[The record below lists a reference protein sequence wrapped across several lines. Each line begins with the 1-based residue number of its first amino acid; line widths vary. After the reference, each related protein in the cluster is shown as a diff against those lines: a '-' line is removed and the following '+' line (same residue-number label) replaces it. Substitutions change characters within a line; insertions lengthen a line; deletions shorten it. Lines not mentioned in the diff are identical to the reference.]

1 MTHTGALLLFA
12 AIVSLAFAFLM
23 RKAPKERLIFGLK
36 MFAGFLIFAIVTG
49 WIAYFIPWW

>member
-23 RKAPKERLIFGLK
+23 RTAPKERLIFGLK
-36 MFAGFLIFAIVTG
+36 MFAGFLVFAIVAG